1 MATIVEALELVASKN
16 WYGEPG
22 DAKDPR
28 LLSYAEVPPIAF
40 SEAMGDLIKISG
52 KSATQ
57 ETEAAD
63 A

>member
-1 MATIVEALELVASKN
+1 
-16 WYGEPG
+16 
-22 DAKDPR
+22 